1 MNIFQNIK
9 KESGQSLIEFVVIF
23 VFLINFVTISTDT
36 INIIGQKIKLEQA
49 VSIAILSVNPYKTD
63 TFIFDETKTDDI
75 NQFYFSLNASL
86 SGNGYVFKENTQTT
100 FEKDCFKFNPG
111 TFRLKQD
118 IDIPRPMFLNGYDL
132 TSKVD
137 KTINLMNPI
146 FKALYIE
153 GFPISSQ
160 YTRMIFLGTDDFT
173 DIGCPN
179 GNYEVR

>member
-9 KESGQSLIEFVVIF
+9 KESGQSLVEFVVVLI
-23 VFLINFVTISTDT
+23 FLINFITISTDT

-49 VSIAILSVNPYKTD
+49 VNTAILSVNPDKTN
-63 TFIFDETKTDDI
+63 TFIFDETKTDDM

-86 SGNGYVFKENTQTT
+86 SGDPYTFKENTQIT
-100 FEKDCFKFNPG
+100 FTEDCFRFNPG

-118 IDIPRPMFLNGYDL
+118 IDIPRPMFLSGYDL
-132 TSKVD
+132 TAKVD
-137 KTINLMNPI
+137 RKVDLMNPI

-173 DIGCPN
+173 DTGCPS